1 MGGRQPWEEIKINKI
16 NKIKQ
21 EEKQIFFLTIKCR
34 KQKQSRA
41 NSLETNTRTP
51 ASKDKLIKNNR
62 FRDTCMHDVST
73 TL

>member
-1 MGGRQPWEEIKINKI
+1 MGRNKNKEI

-21 EEKQIFFLTIKCR
+21 EEKQIFFLTFKYR

-51 ASKDKLIKNNR
+51 ASKDKLIKNDR
-62 FRDTCMHDVST
+62 FRDTCMHDIST
-73 TL
+73 TV